1 MERLSHLCIT
11 HIACMTLCMFLSSW
25 QCCDEHVFIFLVVLR
40 CACFYLLGSVVM
52 SECVHAVKVRDIS
65 KGKRIP
71 ILGKYL
77 IGSVFMQYLSFFCF
91 GKILQFCE
99 VRRYICSL
107 LILSEDRHTGLWH
120 LSLLKTFGKCY
131 FLSMFN
137 HKLIH
142 FGVIRFTV
150 EMNPKIRNGI
160 VLYLDYA
167 WICFVS

>member
-25 QCCDEHVFIFLVVLR
+25 QCCDEHVFIFLVVLW
-40 CACFYLLGSVVM
+40 CAFFYLLGSVVM
-52 SECVHAVKVRDIS
+52 SECVHAVKVRDIR
-65 KGKRIP
+65 KRIA

-107 LILSEDRHTGLWH
+107 LILCEERHTGFDIYLCLKH
-120 LSLLKTFGKCY
+120 LASVIAFQCLLVNF
-131 FLSMFN
+131 FIL
-137 HKLIH
+137 
-142 FGVIRFTV
+142 V
-150 EMNPKIRNGI
+150 
-160 VLYLDYA
+160 
-167 WICFVS
+167 